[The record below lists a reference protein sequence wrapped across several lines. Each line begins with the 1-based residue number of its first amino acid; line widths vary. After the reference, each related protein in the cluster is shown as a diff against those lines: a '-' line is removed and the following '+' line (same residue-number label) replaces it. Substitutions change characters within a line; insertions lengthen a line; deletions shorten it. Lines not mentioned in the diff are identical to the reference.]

1 MKEKV
6 FIEYDVAEGAVIRM
20 IGLIERRG
28 FRVARIAMAEQPCG
42 RRGTLALEIV
52 AYDEG
57 RDVEILA
64 LQLGRLPGVN
74 RISHEAAIAPGAFF
88 QVAGNQEQAA

>member
-1 MKEKV
+1 MREKV

-28 FRVARIAMAEQPCG
+28 FRVSRIAMAEQPCG

-52 AYDEG
+52 AHDPG
-57 RDVEILA
+57 RDIETMA
-64 LQLGRLPGVN
+64 LQLGRLPEVS
-74 RISHEAAIAPGAFF
+74 RVSHEAAVAPGALF
-88 QVAGNQEQAA
+88 QATRQEQAA